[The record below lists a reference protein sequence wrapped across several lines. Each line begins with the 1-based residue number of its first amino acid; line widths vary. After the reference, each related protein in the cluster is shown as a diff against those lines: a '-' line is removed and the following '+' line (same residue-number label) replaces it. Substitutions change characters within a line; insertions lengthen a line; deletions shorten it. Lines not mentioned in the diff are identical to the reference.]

1 MMIGTKNVSFTLFG
15 QHKLTGF
22 EPNTFGHNIVTL
34 PLVPPPLPDTFDDFD
49 LKISIKMFSECLEKI
64 LLSPDA
70 THATK
75 LAPQLPKEIS
85 MCVSQS

>member
-1 MMIGTKNVSFTLFG
+1 MMIGTGKVSLTLFG

-22 EPNTFGHNIVTL
+22 ELGTL
-34 PLVPPPLPDTFDDFD
+34 GQNDVAVPLVPPPLPDTFVDFD